1 MSVSR
6 IPLAFLRLGVPMGPL
21 RLLRTRGRIT
31 GRPSATP
38 VALTR
43 FDGEDWLVSPF
54 GDTDWVR
61 NYRAN
66 AVAELIRGRVSRP
79 VLLVEVND
87 VRRPA
92 VLRRYR
98 SSFRLVPFVR
108 NAFTAHPSD
117 GIEAFAAEGHLHPVF
132 VLSVLDSP
140 PRRTDHPAISDETEA
155 QT

>member
-1 MSVSR
+1 
-6 IPLAFLRLGVPMGPL
+6 MGPL

-31 GRPSATP
+31 GRSSATP

-54 GDTDWVR
+54 GDADWVR

-66 AVAELIRGRVSRP
+66 AVAELIGGRVSRP
-79 VLLVEVND
+79 ISLVEVED
-87 VRRPA
+87 ERRPA
-92 VLRRYR
+92 VLRRFR

-108 NAFTAHPSD
+108 NAFTARPSD
-117 GIEAFAAEGHLHPVF
+117 GIEAFEAEAHLHPVF
-132 VLSVLDSP
+132 VVSVLGP
-140 PRRTDHPAISDETEA
+140 ACRTGHPAISSESEA